1 MHVTFRQLRL
11 FQSLADTGSVSRAA
25 AAHHVTQ
32 PTASAQL
39 KEITESVGLTLYEVI
54 GRQVHLTDAGHRLA
68 QTARA
73 ISSEWE
79 SFEQYADGVKGLSR
93 GRLRIAAVSTAKYF
107 IPRLVGNF
115 CKLHPAVDVSLEV
128 LNRDGVV
135 ARLREN
141 LDDIYIMT
149 TPPDS
154 LDLDDAV
161 FMENPLVLIAARG
174 TFPRNTGVMT
184 LAQLRGQ
191 RFILRERGSGT
202 RMAVDQHF
210 RKHRFKPDIRMELGS
225 NEAIKEAVAGGLGIG
240 IISLHALAHDK
251 QTELDILKAEG
262 FPIPSRWHVVHLRPK
277 RLSPIASA
285 FKESLLGENGSGDNP
300 ERAKR
305 RSKAGTNL

>member
-25 AAHHVTQ
+25 AAQNVTQ

-39 KEITESVGLTLYEVI
+39 KEITESVGLPLYEVI

-79 SFEQYADGVKGLSR
+79 IFEQYVDGVKGLSR
-93 GRLRIAAVSTAKYF
+93 GRLRIAAVTTAKYF

-154 LDLDDAV
+154 LDLDDQV
-161 FMENPLVLIAARG
+161 FMDNPLVLIAAQG
-174 TFPRNTGVMT
+174 AFPRKSGVMT
-184 LAQLRGQ
+184 LAQLKAQ

-210 RKHRFKPDIRMELGS
+210 RKHRFNPDISIELGS

-240 IISLHALAHDK
+240 IVSLHALSHDK
-251 QTELDILKAEG
+251 PRELQILKATG
-262 FPIPSRWHVVHLRPK
+262 FPILSRWHVVHLRPR

-285 FKESLLGENGSGDNP
+285 FKESLLS
-300 ERAKR
+300 
-305 RSKAGTNL
+305 